1 MTFSTHDPGIPVNV
15 GTLGSNFSISFE
27 YSTSE
32 CNGVLVRGED
42 GTSPGDYV
50 TLELQDGTVS

>member
-1 MTFSTHDPGIPVNV
+1 MHTWSGMPVNV

-42 GTSPGDYV
+42 GTSPGYDV
-50 TLELQDGTVS
+50 TVELQDGTVS